1 MLRKITSLISF
12 FAIIVLSLT
21 SIILYLVPQGRVA
34 YWADW
39 TFLGLSKDQWGS
51 IHICTGVLF
60 LFASIIHIWLNWKP
74 IIAYLKKKSST
85 SNFSSA
91 AFFISI
97 LLTLYVAIGSL
108 TGLPPM
114 KQVLEFSAYLK
125 TQGEMKYGNPP
136 YGHAELSS
144 LAVFCKR
151 MGLDLDKA
159 VASIKG
165 AEIEIESTA
174 QSIRA
179 IADKAGLTP
188 KELHEIIL
196 KDQPEQRTNMN
207 AGGPLNQ
214 SGMHQDSGYN
224 NSGSGMGSGMGSGAG
239 SGLGKLTLEE
249 YCERQNLDLNTAL
262 GILREKGAVVD
273 KSTTIRDIAGMLNMT
288 SPRQIG
294 ILLHP

>member
-1 MLRKITSLISF
+1 MLRKTISLTSF
-12 FAIIVLSLT
+12 FAIIVLFLT
-21 SIILYLVPQGRVA
+21 SIILYIVPQGRVA

-39 TFLGLSKDQWGS
+39 TLLGLSKDQWGN

-60 LFASIIHIWLNWKP
+60 LFVSIFHIWLNWKP
-74 IIAYLKKKSST
+74 ITVYLKKKAST
-85 SNFSSA
+85 ANFSST

-97 LLTLYVAIGSL
+97 IITLYVVIGSL
-108 TGLPPM
+108 AGLPPM
-114 KQVLEFSAYLK
+114 KQVLDFSAHLK
-125 TQGEMKYGNPP
+125 AQGEMKYGNPP

-165 AEIEIESTA
+165 AEIEFESSA
-174 QSIRA
+174 QTIRA

-207 AGGPLNQ
+207 TDGSLNQ

-224 NSGSGMGSGMGSGAG
+224 SGSGMSSEMGSGAG

-249 YCERQNLDLNTAL
+249 YCQRYDLDLNTAL

-273 KSTTIRDIAGMLNMT
+273 KSTTIRDIAAMLNMT
-288 SPRQIG
+288 SPRQLG